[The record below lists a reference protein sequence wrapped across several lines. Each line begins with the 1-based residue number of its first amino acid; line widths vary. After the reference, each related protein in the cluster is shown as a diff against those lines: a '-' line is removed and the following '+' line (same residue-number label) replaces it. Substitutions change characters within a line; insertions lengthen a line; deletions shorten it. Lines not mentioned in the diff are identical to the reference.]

1 MCLLLDLADLHI
13 MHTASTAV
21 DSAKT
26 MATPVRAPTTGSRP
40 AISVA
45 VFCVPGPVV
54 DATGEPVEE
63 VSAGG

>member
-1 MCLLLDLADLHI
+1 

-21 DSAKT
+21 DSVKT

-40 AISVA
+40 AVSVA
-45 VFCVPGPVV
+45 VLRVPGPVV